1 MKNHLSN
8 IAWNPPNAINAEH
21 ATVPKDCGCRETE
34 LHVTD
39 RCSHNSNPNTSAPNP
54 KRITWKN
61 CCNFIH
67 SGKKVFQYYVQTT
80 WIFLIFLNRL
90 TGNCFC
96 PPLSAHNS
104 LNIGCYIKEVT
115 NQADGERCH
124 RVSVLAGHRLS
135 LREPTSSALTS
146 TNRAHNRVVQCTQSR
161 SKRWQTC
168 IEEDVNASTCSRILI
183 YFFCIH
189 SNTHS
194 QGINVK
200 GDSVQSQACVDEGWE
215 KEAKMETHLDV
226 FGSVSYPWPL
236 LGQNYFEQKWRW

>member
-1 MKNHLSN
+1 MKYHLSN

-21 ATVPKDCGCRETE
+21 ATVPKDWEHRETE

-39 RCSHNSNPNTSAPNP
+39 RCSRNSNPNTSAPNP
-54 KRITWKN
+54 KRITWKK

-67 SGKKVFQYYVQTT
+67 SGEEGVSVLCSDK
-80 WIFLIFLNRL
+80 LNL
-90 TGNCFC
+90 SYFSQSGLSDWQLPPPHHPA

-146 TNRAHNRVVQCTQSR
+146 THRAHNRVVRRTPNR
-161 SKRWQTC
+161 SKR
-168 IEEDVNASTCSRILI
+168 R
-183 YFFCIH
+183 
-189 SNTHS
+189 
-194 QGINVK
+194 
-200 GDSVQSQACVDEGWE
+200 
-215 KEAKMETHLDV
+215 
-226 FGSVSYPWPL
+226 
-236 LGQNYFEQKWRW
+236 